1 MHIAPKGCTEVYR
14 SWMHLNIISM
24 DGYLGKGRCG
34 HDHSEVKREGSI
46 SIAVLSRTNMVW
58 WRKWLPVVV
67 ICTWIKYP
75 CSKRLLVNA
84 LMAEAPITNLTMFE
98 VDEGDPSAGP

>member
-34 HDHSEVKREGSI
+34 HDHSEVKR
-46 SIAVLSRTNMVW
+46 
-58 WRKWLPVVV
+58 
-67 ICTWIKYP
+67 
-75 CSKRLLVNA
+75 
-84 LMAEAPITNLTMFE
+84 
-98 VDEGDPSAGP
+98 DPSVLLFFPEQI